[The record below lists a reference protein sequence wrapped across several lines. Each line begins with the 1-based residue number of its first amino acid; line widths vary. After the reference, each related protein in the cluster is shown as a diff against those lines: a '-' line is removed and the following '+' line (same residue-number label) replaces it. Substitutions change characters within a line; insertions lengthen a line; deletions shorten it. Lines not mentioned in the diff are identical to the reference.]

1 MDARLNYIFAPSTL
15 ISLITALITV
25 AAAWT
30 NLKSRVDAQ
39 EREIREL
46 KGYHMEVEIAE
57 MKKDIQYMKNDI
69 QYMRETLDRVLS
81 DKK

>member
-1 MDARLNYIFAPSTL
+1 MDARLNYIFTPSTL
-15 ISLITALITV
+15 ISIVTAIITV
-25 AAAWT
+25 VVAWA

-39 EREIREL
+39 EREIVEL